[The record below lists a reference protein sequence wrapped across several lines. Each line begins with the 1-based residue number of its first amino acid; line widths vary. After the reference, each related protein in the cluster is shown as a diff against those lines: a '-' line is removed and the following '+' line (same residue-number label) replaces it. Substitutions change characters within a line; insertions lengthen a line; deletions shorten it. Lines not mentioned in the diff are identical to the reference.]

1 MMPPEGQRGANYP
14 PRGGMG
20 PGNRGRLN
28 MPRGG
33 GPGPGPGKPFPILPL
48 HSSPDFRKARF
59 SSIALFR
66 NARPHYQSSLQESRQ
81 NERQAL
87 TCNHHLSF

>member
-1 MMPPEGQRGANYP
+1 MPPEGQRGANYP

-20 PGNRGRLN
+20 PGNRGRPN

-48 HSSPDFRKARF
+48 HSSPGFRKAR
-59 SSIALFR
+59 SSSPALRR
-66 NARPHYQSSLQESRQ
+66 NTRLHHKLSRQESKETKD
-81 NERQAL
+81 NL
-87 TCNHHLSF
+87 